1 MSPMRAPS
9 NRFGGSPLIV
19 LELPRRHERET
30 FNVQLS
36 TLDSHLPTR
45 PSAPRRGSVLII
57 VLWIAFGLVAVAL
70 YFAQSM
76 LFELRAVDQRVAGA
90 QAEQAIAGA
99 TYYVSNVL
107 AQVET
112 PGTWPEVDLR
122 TWEAVPIGEATVWIL
137 GRGQPIGED
146 EPVFDLV
153 DEASK
158 LNLNTATR
166 EMLEKLPRMT
176 PELAG
181 AIIDWLDT
189 DDDVTTGGAETEVYQ
204 RFRPAYRCKNG
215 PFESVEELR
224 LVAGMTIEILYGED
238 ANLNGILDPNEN
250 DGDASP
256 PSDNRDGRLD
266 PGLIEYLTVVSR
278 EPGTRSNGSARI
290 NVTSSSQEEL
300 RTLLEEQLG
309 EERAGTILDQVGTN
323 NSSLGSLLEFYVK
336 SGMTPEEFCQIEGD
350 LTVSTNSSQ
359 AGLINV
365 NTASEAVLACVP
377 GIGPEL
383 ASTLVS
389 QRRPDATTLPTVA
402 WVADILEQ
410 TNLVQA
416 GPYLTSRTFQ
426 YTVDVAA
433 VGRYGRGYRRVRWLC
448 DTADGTPMFI
458 RRLDVTHL
466 GWALGATDYDSALFA
481 NRMR

>member
-1 MSPMRAPS
+1 MSPTRAS
-9 NRFGGSPLIV
+9 SGRLGGSPLIV
-19 LELPRRHERET
+19 FERPRRHEPEA
-30 FNVQLS
+30 FNAQLS
-36 TLDSHLPTR
+36 TLNAQRSTCQP
-45 PSAPRRGSVLII
+45 APCRGSVLII
-57 VLWIAFGLVAVAL
+57 VLWIAFGLVALAL

-107 AQVET
+107 AEVET

-137 GRGQPIGED
+137 GRGQPIVED

-158 LNLNTATR
+158 LNLNTATQ
-166 EMLEKLPRMT
+166 EMLEELPRMT
-176 PELAG
+176 PELAA
-181 AIIDWLDT
+181 AIIDWRDA
-189 DDDVTTGGAETEVYQ
+189 DDDVTTGGAETQIYQ
-204 RFRPAYRCKNG
+204 QLRPAYRCKNG
-215 PFESVEELR
+215 PFESVDELR
-224 LVAGMTIEILYGED
+224 LVAGMTLEILYGED

-256 PSDNRDGRLD
+256 PADNRDGRLD
-266 PGLIEYLTVVSR
+266 AGLIESLTVATR
-278 EPGTRSNGSARI
+278 EPGTRGDGSARI
-290 NVTSSSQEEL
+290 NVTGSSQEEL

-309 EERAGTILDQVGTN
+309 EERAGTILGQVGTN
-323 NSSLGSLLEFYVK
+323 NSTLGSLLEFYVK
-336 SGMTPEEFCQIEGD
+336 SGMTLEEFCQIEGD

-383 ASTLVS
+383 APTLVS
-389 QRRPDATTLPTVA
+389 HRQPNATTLPTVA
-402 WVADILEQ
+402 WVADVLEQ

-426 YTVDVAA
+426 YTADVAA

-466 GWALGATDYDSALFA
+466 GWALGSTTYDPALFA